1 MRLIMENNTN
11 PIYLTVGRSTS
22 SAADCGRP
30 SRDLSGIH
38 SGHGT
43 PSQKSSVA
51 AVTHTSLRRKSMI
64 AACTKEADK
73 WMKEPDSTATETD
86 IIVLER

>member
-1 MRLIMENNTN
+1 M
-11 PIYLTVGRSTS
+11 IYLTVGRSTS

-30 SRDLSGIH
+30 ARDFSGSH
-38 SGHGT
+38 GGGHGT

-51 AVTHTSLRRKSMI
+51 AVTHPSLRRKSMI

-73 WMKEPDSTATETD
+73 WMNEPDSTATETD

>member
-1 MRLIMENNTN
+1 M
-11 PIYLTVGRSTS
+11 IYLTVGRSTS

-30 SRDLSGIH
+30 TRDFSGSH
-38 SGHGT
+38 GGGRGT

-51 AVTHTSLRRKSMI
+51 AAVTHPSLRRKSMI

-73 WMKEPDSTATETD
+73 WMNEPDSTATETD